1 MSKETNSSGLLP
13 HKYNECYQCQR
24 RQLGCHSH
32 CAAYLAFHEKRLA
45 EAKARET
52 EHKAIDDHFA
62 VFSNRQ
68 KANARARR
76 SKRR

>member
-32 CAAYLAFHEKRLA
+32 CAAYLAFRDQRLA
-45 EAKARET
+45 ESDRRKK
-52 EHKAIDDHFA
+52 EHDQQDDFMAIFA
-62 VFSNRQ
+62 NRQ
-68 KANARARR
+68 KDNRR
-76 SKRR
+76 RIKDKRR